1 MSYFDVAGPEQLIA
15 RRGYA
20 GLEEPLGGIMDKIGK
35 FVSGAGKAAL
45 NIYDSGKV
53 SEGQAQAA
61 KEIAAQQSAAAGN
74 RGSSLPSWALPAG
87 LAVAGVAV
95 FMVMKKRK

>member
-45 NIYDSGKV
+45 NIYDSGKT

-61 KEIAAQQSAAAGN
+61 KEIAAQQAAAA
-74 RGSSLPSWALPAG
+74 RGSSMPSWALPAG